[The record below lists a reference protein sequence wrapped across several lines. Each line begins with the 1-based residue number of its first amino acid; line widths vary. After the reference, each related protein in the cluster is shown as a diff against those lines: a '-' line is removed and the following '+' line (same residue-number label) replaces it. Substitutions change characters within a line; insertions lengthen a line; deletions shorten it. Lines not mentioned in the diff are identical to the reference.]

1 MDQHGGHGQ
10 CTQHPHLP
18 MPDGVGYD
26 EPAGDHMHHDP
37 KGLEG
42 QGYASFPQREDGH
55 SGSILIVGA
64 HEVPGGSGPDAFKAV
79 QWNCSS
85 SVDPLRA

>member
-1 MDQHGGHGQ
+1 
-10 CTQHPHLP
+10 

-26 EPAGDHMHHDP
+26 ETAGDHMHYYP

-55 SGSILIVGA
+55 PRSINIIGA
-64 HEVPGGSGPDAFKAV
+64 HEMPGGPGPDAFKTV

-85 SVDPLRA
+85 SVLPLRA